1 MVRKARDQVGFI
13 CNYSNRMAH
22 LRVSLYGMN
31 RVKTV
36 VHQMANL
43 FTLMATLSVLFVTT
57 MYLVTALN
65 LPNQ

>member
-1 MVRKARDQVGFI
+1 
-13 CNYSNRMAH
+13 MAH